1 MKEQYNWDYLIKIKT
16 KDGTF
21 EFEKESLEHLEELIN
36 QYPEYEEFE
45 AKKMIKIKK
54 KEQQKNKN

>member
-36 QYPEYEEFE
+36 QYPEYEEFQ
-45 AKKMIKIKK
+45 AKKMVKIKK
-54 KEQQKNKN
+54 KEQQKK